1 MGLGVQTRLQ
11 SISAGV
17 SLNNMGKEGRK
28 NTDIWFPVGHVLA
41 NQLQASYLLKLLGKR
56 EVDNIPV
63 SIQVIEAIALS
74 TILSPHNM
82 GG

>member
-1 MGLGVQTRLQ
+1 MDRWVWEYQTRLQ

-28 NTDIWFPVGHVLA
+28 NTDIWFPVLA

-63 SIQVIEAIALS
+63 SIQVIEAIAQ
-74 TILSPHNM
+74 HNLVSS
-82 GG
+82 